1 MSIIVLKKI
10 ADLTK
15 SISTNRTYVWIAMDI
30 KMGKDLGKFRCGK
43 GLV

>member
-15 SISTNRTYVWIAMDI
+15 SISTNRTYVWIAMGM
-30 KMGKDLGKFRCGK
+30 KMGRDLGEIW
-43 GLV
+43 V